1 MTAVS
6 TETRVSSPPIS
17 RPPRR
22 RIRIRP
28 IYFLIA
34 AWIVGVIGPY
44 FWMFLTSITPSNEL
58 SVSKTTVIPKHPT
71 FSAYGEL
78 LRQTGFLHNLANSAF
93 VAVGVVLLTVI
104 CALLA
109 GTALS
114 RYRFRGRRAVLYGI
128 LFVQLIPTIL
138 LIVPLY
144 IELKKLGLL
153 NNKLGLILVYTAFAM
168 SFSTWLMKGF
178 VDQIPVEIEEASLID
193 GCSKIQS
200 FFHVILPLSRPGI
213 AAAGTYAFIYS
224 WNEFL
229 FALTFTFNDQA
240 KTVPVGLSQFVGE
253 NMIRWDFLTAGGV
266 FAAIPILIGFMFAQ
280 RGLVA
285 GLTSGAVKG

>member
-1 MTAVS
+1 MTVVS
-6 TETRVSSPPIS
+6 TGTRVSSPTFS
-17 RPPRR
+17 RAPKRR
-22 RIRIRP
+22 FRIRP

-34 AWIVGVIGPY
+34 AWIFGVVGPY

-58 SVSKTTVIPKHPT
+58 NVDKTTVFPQHPT
-71 FSAYGEL
+71 FSAYGQL
-78 LRQTGFLHNLANSAF
+78 LGQTGFLQYLANSAI
-93 VAVGVVLLTVI
+93 VAFGVVVITVL

-114 RYRFRGRRAVLYGI
+114 RYRFRGRRVVLYGI
-128 LFVQLIPTIL
+128 LLVQLFPSIL

-144 IELKKLGLL
+144 IELKNLGLL
-153 NNKLGLILVYTAFAM
+153 NNKVGLILIYTAFAM

-178 VDQIPVEIEEASLID
+178 VDQIPKEIEEASLID
-193 GCSKIQS
+193 GCSKLQS

-229 FALTFTFNDQA
+229 FALTFTFDDTA
-240 KTVPVGLSQFVGE
+240 KTIPVGLSQFVGE
-253 NMIRWDFLTAGGV
+253 NMIRWDFLTAGGAL
-266 FAAIPILIGFMFAQ
+266 AAIPILIGFMFAQ
-280 RGLVA
+280 RGLVE
-285 GLTSGAVKG
+285 GLASGAVKG